1 MHTKSRILLALF
13 GDVGIFSDLTTLQ
26 SAIGTMPG
34 MVVTLRDDSS
44 YNIINTEPTS
54 SVAILVLL
62 VFLNEL

>member
-13 GDVGIFSDLTTLQ
+13 GDVGIISDLTTLQ